1 MNMRSETRI
10 KWGTKSILLFVPL
23 LLFSCE
29 SSVLNSV
36 VQLDEHFWLKLDES
50 KLLLSEQLEIG
61 FDKVFTD
68 SRCPE
73 DVICIWE
80 GAAEIELWLL
90 KSSTDTTFLSVTIPG
105 FITSESEHHV
115 STDTLD
121 YRITLLQLD
130 PYPNT
135 ARERKLSDY
144 RALLTISKF

>member
-1 MNMRSETRI
+1 M
-10 KWGTKSILLFVPL
+10 LLLVPL
-23 LLFSCE
+23 LLLACE

-36 VQLDEHFWLKLDES
+36 IQLDEQFWLKFGES
-50 KLLLSEQLEIG
+50 KLVQSEQLEIG

-90 KSSTDTTFLSVTIPG
+90 KSSIDTTFLSVTIPG
-105 FITSESEHHV
+105 FITAESEHHV

>member
-1 MNMRSETRI
+1 MNMCSKTRI
-10 KWGTKSILLFVPL
+10 KRGAESILLLVPL
-23 LLFSCE
+23 LLVSCE

-36 VQLDEHFWLKLDES
+36 IQLDEQFWLKLDES

-90 KSSTDTTFLSVTIPG
+90 KSSIDTTFVGATVSGYVTA
-105 FITSESEHHV
+105 ESPHHV
-115 STDTLD
+115 SVDTID

-135 ARERKLSDY
+135 ARERRLSDY

>member
-1 MNMRSETRI
+1 MFKETKI
-10 KWGTKSILLFVPL
+10 KTGIIGIVIFTPL

-36 VQLDEHFWLKLDES
+36 VQLDEHFWLKLEES

-73 DVICIWE
+73 DVICVWE
-80 GAAEIELWLL
+80 GTAEIELWLL
-90 KSSTDTTFLSVTIPG
+90 KSSIDTTFLSVTIPG
-105 FITSESEHHV
+105 FITAESEHHV